1 MSSTGISGAVRVAET
16 DPRISVLA
24 ADLDAHPELINTPS
38 GVVDLRT
45 ATVRPHDPGLLITRI
60 TAYPVDLEAPH
71 PRWDKFLTDTFQS
84 DLELVAYMRRIAGLA
99 ALGVVTEHVLP
110 FLHGVGANGK
120 TVFANVIQG
129 LLGEADLGGYALS
142 APEGFLMA
150 GRDNVHPTE
159 IARLRGARLA
169 ICSEQTSG
177 RKSDEAKVKK
187 LTGGDVLTDR
197 FMRGDFFDFHPSHL
211 ILVLSNHL
219 PAVGEG
225 GPAFWRRV
233 CEIPPRCAT
242 CSLVDVD
249 RRQVPRCQ

>member
-1 MSSTGISGAVRVAET
+1 
-16 DPRISVLA
+16 
-24 ADLDAHPELINTPS
+24 
-38 GVVDLRT
+38 
-45 ATVRPHDPGLLITRI
+45 
-60 TAYPVDLEAPH
+60 
-71 PRWDKFLTDTFQS
+71 
-84 DLELVAYMRRIAGLA
+84 
-99 ALGVVTEHVLP
+99 
-110 FLHGVGANGK
+110 
-120 TVFANVIQG
+120 
-129 LLGEADLGGYALS
+129 
-142 APEGFLMA
+142 MA

-177 RKSDEAKVKK
+177 RKFDEAKVKK

-197 FMRGDFFDFHPSHL
+197 FMRGDFFDFHPPHL